1 MALFTMR
8 DRSSVGWPD
17 RPVGG
22 LGLLAGDRWP
32 QAVTISDVVRAW
44 RQVASGV
51 AIQLTCRHR
60 GTGGERPPG

>member
-1 MALFTMR
+1 MC

-22 LGLLAGDRWP
+22 LGLLAGNRWAE
-32 QAVTISDVVRAW
+32 AVTISDIVRAW

-51 AIQLTCRHR
+51 AA
-60 GTGGERPPG
+60 